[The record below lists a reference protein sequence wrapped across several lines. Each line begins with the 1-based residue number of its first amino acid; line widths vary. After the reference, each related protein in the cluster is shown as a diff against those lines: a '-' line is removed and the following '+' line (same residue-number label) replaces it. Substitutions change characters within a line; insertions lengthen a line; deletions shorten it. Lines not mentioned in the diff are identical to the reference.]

1 MINNFNK
8 DKLSILICSYDKAI
22 DILKLYDDYL
32 FKSSKNI
39 KKGFSIF
46 YGLNFHYPKKNFF
59 HNKQILHS
67 NRYEWSISLIDWLS
81 NIKNEYILLLLDDQI
96 IKKISPKKINKIVND
111 MNSND
116 IKYAQISY
124 ATHFIRRFLNK
135 SIIFKSKVL
144 NSKYSINL
152 QPSIW
157 EKKFL
162 IDLLIK
168 SETPWDFEI
177 KSSQIY
183 NKENFKAYYY
193 ISKDIIFY
201 EQFIERG
208 KIYPKRFYEIFNYS
222 CGVLKDRK
230 ELNTK
235 RKLTS
240 HLGYIFRIMKEF
252 LNLLKSI
259 LKKDFFIL
267 ND

>member
-1 MINNFNK
+1 MKKILNK
-8 DKLSILICSYDKAI
+8 DQLSILICSFDKAI
-22 DILKLYDDYL
+22 DILKLYDDLL
-32 FKSSKNI
+32 FNSPINI
-39 KKGFSIF
+39 KKRFNVY
-46 YGLNFHYPKKNFF
+46 YGLNFHHHKKDFF
-59 HNKQILHS
+59 FNKQILYS

-81 NIKNEYILLLLDDQI
+81 NIKSEYILLLLDDQI
-96 IKKISPKKINKIVND
+96 IKRISPNKIIKIVND

-124 ATHFIRRFLNK
+124 GTHIIRRFLNK
-135 SIIFKSKVL
+135 NIIFKSKVV

-157 EKKFL
+157 EKNFL
-162 IDLLIK
+162 INLLIK

-183 NKENFKAYYY
+183 SQENFKAYYY

-201 EQFIERG
+201 EQFVERG

-222 CGVLKDRK
+222 YRVLKNRK

-235 RKLTS
+235 RKLIS
-240 HLGYIFRIMKEF
+240 HLGYIFRILKEF
-252 LNLLKSI
+252 LNLVNSI
-259 LKKDFFIL
+259 LKRKFFIL
-267 ND
+267 NE